1 LEHSTAASAFLIASG
16 PAASGSSSSSN
27 SSSNVHSSGVPCDRI
42 SAWKE
47 GIPSPCVHEGRA
59 ATFVGADDAC
69 FSVLSVDGR
78 ELSLYANDAPRSRM
92 AHYTL
97 DRSCDLVFRGPSP
110 NAVAFS
116 SIGDVATNKP
126 GIFGL
131 LHNAEGRGKCM
142 RGWLPLKPG
151 ERVRRAFFQKI
162 DSLAAS
168 SSSSDET
175 HGKPTGAVAI
185 LTDQSRLVLAEWHG
199 SGEKGEPCV
208 MTALTE
214 TPVDRLVSSCA
225 WVGPA
230 LLFTEANGSIGV
242 LTWHDDDR
250 TSDNVGHKS
259 RSGSVLS
266 LCGGGLGAGASD
278 GGALLTFTEDAAIL
292 LHATGD
298 SPPAPP
304 ASSSR
309 PIAFMDA
316 LCVAW
321 GSMCDSHT
329 TRGLPAPVD
338 AARRAVA
345 TAAGRYDASRVS
357 ERALDAIGRSLALPG
372 LASNVGARAT
382 HLGVG
387 ARARAAARAYR
398 ASAAV
403 ESARLSQN
411 QAADLTVPP
420 ERLAFATPA
429 SCEVAPDVAAAMR
442 DAAEAAAF
450 IGDARAA
457 FDAAALAVGATGGKD
472 VSALVRLCE
481 RGVAA
486 ADGSGGFA
494 IIEAAVRQKLADG
507 SAVKNACVEALA
519 RRRAPTLP
527 PPDGIE
533 QPAGFEV
540 QLGSMAASA
549 STSATGREAGVA
561 AGMGKEVSRASTLT
575 HSDWL
580 GRRVRD
586 TGNGAGGV
594 EGDGSDPGVR
604 SNRAGV
610 GGGDGWGTSP
620 PASNPTSPSRGP
632 NPAGGVNFRPAA
644 PVQPELQTRAQTATP
659 PSFAP
664 IAQQQQQ
671 QQQQQTSGFAAFP
684 PANQTP
690 GFTAAPGPT
699 TPGSDLFQN
708 PVHANGNVHSTNPG
722 NLSVQLPAAGARP
735 PGDNPFTNAASGG
748 DVSDPFGDVSDPFAN
763 KGPVPP
769 RSSAGGSSSVPL
781 HPPPAAARAGFEGFD
796 THAYENASNTGT
808 SPTALTSPTAT
819 TFANR
824 AYEWGG
830 SQYTGTVGEWRD
842 ESQFGGDDPFG
853 SDDDS
858 DEDDSDEDSDDPFG
872 DPFGDV
878 PGVGASSPP
887 AGFGAVAGGP
897 GSTLVSPPPTP
908 PRSSFA
914 PPPAAASP
922 PPPPPPPPPSVTMT
936 PIVMKTPALPAR
948 NRAEDDPPAI
958 EAHLPTARAVSAG
971 LRAFEASDYDPAEM
985 AFKTATR
992 RAAVETLAPVRGR
1005 GKIVR
1010 KCVAYAVACR
1020 ILRHVRVVCEFLA
1033 VQIAENPGPNP
1044 GGVGSNSPWNDP
1056 NGHPHRRQATIE
1068 IARLT
1073 RHLAALPLDPTHVA
1087 AALR

>member
-1 LEHSTAASAFLIASG
+1 MSADRATGWEDPKGTNRGKERKPPAELVDEVQASPAGQPGCPVLALDVLPEHGGIIALVGSVRVEDGAPRSTPQAWRVEFDGTDGGTSSSGGGYFRLVRGESSLGCAPSTPDLPPSATRACIATHRSQLKFSAVAVGVSNPGGVSNGSSPNGGLDGRRDAPAPPFTVFLSEGSGAVPAGFGDGACELAAVRGVDVAATTSQTPPARHPEVYALGGDAVWAIDLAAGPSGKFKTRVPVAGTPDANRHGTDGGGRGESRYGSPDGGRGGSNRHARRLEHSTAASAFLIASG

-92 AHYTL
+92 AHYKL

-162 DSLAAS
+162 DELAAS

-214 TPVDRLVSSCA
+214 TPKDRRVSSCA

-250 TSDNVGHKS
+250 TSDNVGHGS
-259 RSGSVLS
+259 GSGSVLS

-278 GGALLTFTEDAAIL
+278 GGALLTFTEDAAVL

-321 GSMCDSHT
+321 GSMCDSRT

-387 ARARAAARAYR
+387 ARARVAARAYR

-632 NPAGGVNFRPAA
+632 NPTGGVNFRPAA

-664 IAQQQQQ
+664 IAQQQH
-671 QQQQQTSGFAAFP
+671 
-684 PANQTP
+684 
-690 GFTAAPGPT
+690 TAAADLRLRGVSTLEPT
-699 TPGSDLFQN
+699 TGVHRRAGADDSRLGSVSKPSSRKRKRSLDQPGEPVRAVTRRRCASPGRR
-708 PVHANGNVHSTNPG
+708 PVH
-722 NLSVQLPAAGARP
+722 
-735 PGDNPFTNAASGG
+735 
-748 DVSDPFGDVSDPFAN
+748 
-763 KGPVPP
+763 
-769 RSSAGGSSSVPL
+769 
-781 HPPPAAARAGFEGFD
+781 
-796 THAYENASNTGT
+796 
-808 SPTALTSPTAT
+808 
-819 TFANR
+819 
-824 AYEWGG
+824 
-830 SQYTGTVGEWRD
+830 
-842 ESQFGGDDPFG
+842 
-853 SDDDS
+853 
-858 DEDDSDEDSDDPFG
+858 
-872 DPFGDV
+872 
-878 PGVGASSPP
+878 
-887 AGFGAVAGGP
+887 
-897 GSTLVSPPPTP
+897 
-908 PRSSFA
+908 
-914 PPPAAASP
+914 
-922 PPPPPPPPPSVTMT
+922 
-936 PIVMKTPALPAR
+936 
-948 NRAEDDPPAI
+948 
-958 EAHLPTARAVSAG
+958 
-971 LRAFEASDYDPAEM
+971 
-985 AFKTATR
+985 
-992 RAAVETLAPVRGR
+992 
-1005 GKIVR
+1005 
-1010 KCVAYAVACR
+1010 
-1020 ILRHVRVVCEFLA
+1020 
-1033 VQIAENPGPNP
+1033 
-1044 GGVGSNSPWNDP
+1044 
-1056 NGHPHRRQATIE
+1056 
-1068 IARLT
+1068 
-1073 RHLAALPLDPTHVA
+1073 
-1087 AALR
+1087 